1 MKIYFVTSKL
11 NFERAGGSVADLDLR
26 ARAFQDLGNEVNV
39 ITVFSGANHFSNLPY
54 NTIEKDIKSR
64 RLPGIQR
71 GVLKVLRAYSN
82 EADIFYIDGQYFYAG
97 SIYRKLGGR
106 VPTVAC
112 FNRELLSWPQNTS
125 AFSEFKMEK
134 GPYLRVLKKKLRWL
148 VEKYIGMPFA
158 DGLDLMT
165 FTSPFL
171 KKAYSDFGLKTKDK
185 SLIVGDCFDYKK
197 MMGDLGIAESDYQGR
212 NKKDGVINLFYSG
225 RMVPGK
231 GFELLLSAFSKVK
244 NKNNFKLILGGTGSE
259 EEKLK
264 RMVRDLDLGK
274 FVEMPGW
281 VEKEKVYDFY
291 RNADIFIQPKW
302 RGDMTSISLLEAMTF
317 GLPSILP
324 GEGGLE
330 WVARKSAVYFKD
342 NDAESFARRI
352 EELGSNQGLRAE
364 LSRNCYIRIA
374 EDDHDYRKQI
384 SIIND
389 RLKKLL

>member
-26 ARAFQDLGNEVNV
+26 ARAFLDLGSDVNV
-39 ITVFSGANHFSNLPY
+39 ITVFSGANHYSNLPY

-64 RLPGIQR
+64 RLFGIQK
-71 GVLKVLRAYSN
+71 GVFKVLRAYSG

-97 SIYRKLGGR
+97 SVYRKFGGR
-106 VPTVAC
+106 VPVVAC

-134 GPYLRVLKKKLRWL
+134 GAYLRVLKKKLRWII
-148 VEKYIGMPFA
+148 EKYIGMPFA

-165 FTSPFL
+165 FTNPFL

-197 MMGDLGIAESDYQGR
+197 MMRDLNIAENSYQER
-212 NKKDGVINLFYSG
+212 NKKGGVINLFYSG

-244 NKNNFKLILGGTGSE
+244 NKSDFKLILGGTGPE

-264 RMVRDLDLGK
+264 KMVRDLDLEK
-274 FVEMPGW
+274 YVFMPGW

-291 RNADIFIQPKW
+291 KNADIFIQPKW

-324 GEGGLE
+324 GGGGLE
-330 WVARKSAVYFKD
+330 WVSQKSAVYFKD
-342 NDAESFARRI
+342 NDDESFARRI
-352 EELGSNQGLRAE
+352 EELGSNHELRSE
-364 LSRNCYIRIA
+364 LSRNCYLRLA
-374 EDDHDYRKQI
+374 DDDHNYRKQI
-384 SIIND
+384 AIIND